1 MAQNE
6 QTLNTS
12 ETDASEFVNTDN
24 KTAFEDLNS
33 ILQGQDLSPIKFH
46 AQPQHQKVKQAKQ
59 KLTKAAQN
67 LQTSFNSV
75 VINISPIKVVSC
87 SSNTSDPINSKES
100 DLNTLMNELKSKFDS
115 FTYQE
120 KIQILTLKPASWPTE
135 KMSNFFNTSK
145 HSVQKAINLKKKV
158 GSLSMP
164 IKAKR
169 KRISDEELQ
178 KVANFLNDNEYLRL
192 LPGKKDYVSVR
203 INGKKHLYIQTRL
216 LLGNLSELYQAFKSQ
231 HPTIK
236 ISFAKFCSVRP
247 KWCRIIGSPG
257 SHNVCVCQKHQNSI
271 LAALA
276 LDLDYK
282 KLMKLLVCDVKNRIC
297 TIYRCESCSGKEAF

>member
-1 MAQNE
+1 
-6 QTLNTS
+6 
-12 ETDASEFVNTDN
+12 
-24 KTAFEDLNS
+24 
-33 ILQGQDLSPIKFH
+33 
-46 AQPQHQKVKQAKQ
+46 
-59 KLTKAAQN
+59 
-67 LQTSFNSV
+67 
-75 VINISPIKVVSC
+75 
-87 SSNTSDPINSKES
+87 
-100 DLNTLMNELKSKFDS
+100 MNELKSKFDS

-164 IKAKR
+164 IRAKQ

-178 KVANFLNDNEYLRL
+178 KVANFLNDDEYLRL
-192 LPGKKDYVSVR
+192 LPGRKNYVSVR

-236 ISFAKFCSVRP
+236 ISFAKFCSVRS
-247 KWCRIIGSPG
+247 KWCRIIGSPA

-271 LAALA
+271 IAALA

-282 KLMKLLVCDVKNRIC
+282 KLMELLVCDVENRIC
-297 TIYRCESCSGKEAF
+297 IIYRCESCSGKEAF